1 MPRAPHILAL
11 LVLSSLS
18 APALAQEPADAG
30 PAPGP
35 ALVPPKLVDYV
46 EADYPPE
53 ALAQGLEAAVPASLD
68 IDENGLVTDVKIL
81 EPAGHGFDEAA
92 EAAMRM
98 FVFSP
103 ATRDG
108 APIPSRVIYRYT
120 FFLKKAEPAP
130 EAAPPPPL
138 PARLAGMVRDMGNKP
153 LAGASVALTALDAA
167 ADADG
172 GLAPGLSATVDAK
185 GAFALGS
192 LPAGSYQVDVVAL
205 GFKPFTT
212 TEKLAEGE
220 NLEVVYRLEA
230 EAAMYETVVRGRKPP
245 REITRR
251 EITGREITRI
261 PGTGGDAIRS
271 VQNMPGLARASYIS
285 GELIVRGS
293 SPADSRVF
301 FDSMPVPILYHFGG
315 LTSIINSDL
324 LERIDFFPGNYSVRY
339 TGATGGIIDVY
350 PRAPKTDRLHAYIDA
365 DVWDVGV
372 LAETPL
378 GKDWSVA
385 VSARRSFIDGILT
398 AVLPDNGGFSFTT
411 APRYYDYQAVADYHP
426 DRNDNLRLFV
436 FGSDDKVVALFGD
449 QPVAN
454 GQGGSGAGVHLGFH
468 QLQAKWDHRFD
479 KVVSNQANVGVGYT
493 TDYGYFG
500 EDIEFSLDAVPIYIR
515 DEVTIDPG
523 KVAVVRTGIDTEV
536 GWSKWLFRAPDILP
550 VEGESADPLNPNTVY
565 MEDKGSGWGYRPGWY
580 GELELTA
587 IPRMRLING
596 LRLDYSERLAEV
608 EIDPRFVARYE
619 IVDGTTLKAGIGL
632 FHQSPEDAQINEHYG
647 NPDLQYISAIH
658 YGLGFEQEFTSA
670 IEAGVECFYKDLSNL
685 VVSSDR
691 MVERDGQQVA
701 ERYNNDGV
709 GRVAGFEV
717 LVKHKPTDRLFGW
730 ISYTLMQSWRVDH
743 PDETP
748 RLFDNDQTH
757 ILTIVASV
765 VLGRGW
771 EAGARFRLVSGNP
784 DTPVQGA
791 AFAADADE
799 YFPIFGSRNTTR
811 LPLFHQLDI
820 RLDKRWDFGILKFA
834 VYIDVQNIYNQEN
847 VEGYEYNYDYTS
859 RVYQYGL
866 PLLPS
871 LGFKLEY

>member
-1 MPRAPHILAL
+1 MRQVPNTLAL
-11 LVLSSLS
+11 LLVASLS
-18 APALAQEPADAG
+18 EPALAQEVADAG

-35 ALVPPKLVDYV
+35 SLTPPELVDYV
-46 EADYPPE
+46 KADYPPE
-53 ALAQGLEAAVPASLD
+53 AFAQGLEAAVSASLD
-68 IDENGLVTDVKIL
+68 IDENGLVTNVKIL

-92 EAAMRM
+92 EAAMRL
-98 FVFSP
+98 FVFKP
-103 ATRDG
+103 AMRG
-108 APIPSRVIYRYT
+108 AVPIPSRVIYKYT

-138 PARLAGMVRDMGNKP
+138 PASLKGVVHDMDGKP
-153 LAGASVALTALDAA
+153 VTGASVALTELDAA
-167 ADADG
+167 SDAG
-172 GLAPGLSATVDAK
+172 PAPELSATTDAT
-185 GAFALGS
+185 GAFALAD
-192 LPAGSYQVDVVAL
+192 LPAGSYQVDVVAV

-220 NLEVVYRLEA
+220 SLEVVYRLEA

-245 REITRR
+245 REVTRR
-251 EITGREITRI
+251 EITTREITRI

-293 SPADSRVF
+293 APADSRVF
-301 FDSMPVPILYHFGG
+301 FDSMPVPLLYHFGG
-315 LTSIINSDL
+315 LTSVINSDL

-350 PRAPKTDRLHAYIDA
+350 PRAPKTDRIHAYIDA
-365 DVWDVGV
+365 DIWDVGALV
-372 LAETPL
+372 ETPL

-385 VSARRSFIDGILT
+385 VSARRSYIDGILT
-398 AVLPDNGGFSFTT
+398 AVLPDNGGLSFST

-426 DRNDNLRLFV
+426 DKSDNLRLFL
-436 FGSDDKVVALFGD
+436 FGSDDEMVALFGSEV
-449 QPVAN
+449 VAN
-454 GQGGSGAGVHLGFH
+454 GQGGSGAGVRLGFH

-479 KVVSNQANVGVGYT
+479 KVVSNQVNVGVGYT
-493 TDYGYFG
+493 TNYGYFG
-500 EDIEFSLDAVPIYIR
+500 EDIEFALDAAPIYIR

-523 KVAVVRTGIDTEV
+523 EVAVVRTGIDTEV
-536 GWSKWLFRAPDILP
+536 GWSKWLFRAPDIFP
-550 VEGESADPLNPNTVY
+550 MEGESSDPLNPNTAY
-565 MEDKGSGWGYRPGWY
+565 LEDKGSEWGYRPGWY
-580 GELELTA
+580 GEVELTA
-587 IPRMRLING
+587 IPRLRLING

-608 EIDPRFVARYE
+608 NLDPRFVARYE
-619 IVDGTTLKAGIGL
+619 IVDGTTLKGGIGL
-632 FHQSPEDAQINEHYG
+632 FHQAPQDAQVSDQYG
-647 NPDLQYISAIH
+647 NPDLEYINAIH
-658 YGLGFEQEFTSA
+658 YGLGFEQEFTAA
-670 IEAGVECFYKDLSNL
+670 IEAGIEGFYKDLSNM

-691 MVERDGQQVA
+691 MVERDGQLAA

-743 PDETP
+743 PGEKP

-765 VLGRGW
+765 ALGRGW
-771 EAGARFRLVSGNP
+771 EAGVRFRLVSGNP

-791 AFAADADE
+791 AFDADGDQ
-799 YFPIFGSRNTTR
+799 YFPIYGERNTTR
-811 LPLFHQLDI
+811 LPLFHQLDL
-820 RLDKRWDFGILKFA
+820 RLDKRWDFGILKFS
-834 VYIDVQNIYNQEN
+834 VYVDVQNVYNQKN
-847 VEGYEYNYDYTS
+847 VEGYAYSYDFS
-859 RVYQYGL
+859 ARQYQFGL